1 MLLEG
6 LLMKPEQEI
15 FGRILNN
22 VQKVIVGKEDVIK
35 KVILCW
41 ISGGHV
47 LLEDVPGTGKTVLAK
62 ALAKSTNCDFNRVQF
77 TPDLLPS
84 DILGASVFNQKDK
97 NFEFHPGPVFTTILL
112 GDEINR
118 ATPRTQ
124 SALLEAMGE
133 GQVTIDGVTR
143 KIDPL
148 FFTMA
153 TQNPVD
159 QLGTFQ
165 LPEAQLD
172 RFHMKLTIGY
182 PDMEHEIEM
191 VMGQNKRHPL
201 ETIEPVET
209 NERIAWLK
217 QQIPKV
223 KVNDDVYTYIVE
235 LVNAT
240 RNCKEIKMGAGP
252 RTTLA
257 LARLAQASAAV
268 EGQDYVRPAH
278 VFSLINDVVAHRLIL
293 TPEARLAGLRAED
306 VLDDLK
312 RKTKAPIQAA

>member
-1 MLLEG
+1 
-6 LLMKPEQEI
+6 MKPEVEI
-15 FGRILNN
+15 FERILTN
-22 VQKVIVGKEDVIK
+22 VQKVIVGKEDVVK

-62 ALAKSTNCDFNRVQF
+62 ALAKSTNCDFHRVQF

-84 DILGASVFNQKDK
+84 DILGASVFNQKEK
-97 NFEFHPGPVFTTILL
+97 SFEFHPGPIFTTLLL

-133 GQVTIDGVTR
+133 GQVTIDGITR
-143 KIDPL
+143 KMDPL

-182 PDMEHEIEM
+182 PNTEHEVQM
-191 VMGQNKRHPL
+191 VKGQSQRHPL
-201 ETIEPVET
+201 ETLKPVET
-209 NERIAWLK
+209 AERVLWLK
-217 QQIPKV
+217 QQISKV
-223 KVNDDVYTYIVE
+223 KVSDDVYSYIVD

-240 RNCKEIKMGAGP
+240 RNSNDIKMGAGP

-257 LARLAQASAAV
+257 LARLAQASATI
-268 EGQDYVRPAH
+268 EGMDYVRPAH
-278 VFSLINDVVAHRLIL
+278 VFALINEVVAHRLIL
-293 TPEARLAGLRAED
+293 TPEARLSGLSAQD
-306 VLDDLK
+306 VLEGLK

>member
-1 MLLEG
+1 
-6 LLMKPEQEI
+6 MKPEVEI
-15 FGRILNN
+15 FERIHKN

-62 ALAKSTNCDFNRVQF
+62 ALAKSTNCVFSRVQF

-84 DILGASVFNQKDK
+84 DILGTSVFNQKER
-97 NFEFHPGPVFTTILL
+97 NFEFHPGPVFTTVFL

-133 GQVTIDGVTR
+133 RQITIDGVTR

-165 LPEAQLD
+165 LPEAQMD
-172 RFHMKLTIGY
+172 RFFMKLTLGY
-182 PDMEHEIEM
+182 PDMKHEIEM
-191 VMGQNKRHPL
+191 VKGQNQKHPL
-201 ETIEPVET
+201 ECLSPVET
-209 NERIAWLK
+209 GERIAWLK
-217 QQIPKV
+217 QQISKV
-223 KVNDDVYTYIVE
+223 KISDDVYSYIVD

-240 RNCKEIKMGAGP
+240 RKSKDIKMGAGP

-257 LARLAQASAAV
+257 LARLAQASAVV
-268 EGQDYVRPAH
+268 EGMEYVRPAH
-278 VFSLINDVVAHRLIL
+278 VFALINEVVAHRLIL

-306 VLDDLK
+306 VLENLK
-312 RKTKAPIQAA
+312 RQTKAPIQAA